1 MATLSW
7 FIVSAITQFLGF
19 TPHSDEWKVMAL
31 AAYGDS
37 YSAAAKKVTN
47 LFFKKKDCHY
57 EIDLSMFTYYLFDQ
71 KPKFYNDKLLDLLGK
86 DRKKNEP
93 ILKRHKDIAAGMQAS
108 FEIIVLHQL
117 DFLYKQT
124 KCSNLC
130 LAGGAAMNSVFN
142 GKILGKTK
150 FKKLYIPPFPDDTG
164 VSIGAA
170 LYDYYNSNNEG
181 KKDLV

>member
-1 MATLSW
+1 
-7 FIVSAITQFLGF
+7 
-19 TPHSDEWKVMAL
+19 
-31 AAYGDS
+31 
-37 YSAAAKKVTN
+37 
-47 LFFKKKDCHY
+47 
-57 EIDLSMFTYYLFDQ
+57 MFTYYLFDQ

-181 KKDLV
+181 KKRFSINHNYFGPEYSNDYIFNLLKRFKNKSKKSKNVEKRSSI